1 LLQGNQ
7 ALTLTGD
14 SLAQGATGRWLTA
27 GDMSL
32 TATTLNAAGAIQGQ
46 QLRINTQDWRQS
58 GSLLATG
65 NLDATV
71 SGALLNDGDIM
82 SQRDFILQT

>member
-1 LLQGNQ
+1 
-7 ALTLTGD
+7 
-14 SLAQGATGRWLTA
+14 
-27 GDMSL
+27 MSL
-32 TATTLNAAGAIQGQ
+32 TATTLNAAGAIQAQ

-82 SQRDFILQT
+82 SQRDFILQTPP

>member
-1 LLQGNQ
+1 
-7 ALTLTGD
+7 
-14 SLAQGATGRWLTA
+14 
-27 GDMSL
+27 MSL

-82 SQRDFILQT
+82 SQRDFILQTLLTNSGKPLPPAICR